1 MILDSVVE
9 LSLKLDNF
17 TYFKE
22 ILVEICR
29 CPCSK
34 WRQFDTFI
42 FFFNI
47 KFKLGINLEVF

>member
-34 WRQFDTFI
+34 WGQFDMF

-47 KFKLGINLEVF
+47 KFELGINLEVF